1 MATNLTLNIL
11 AFFIY
16 VFLSPKKKKIKMFS
30 QGPLVELSQNDP
42 IVKVTQGDKW

>member
-11 AFFIY
+11 SFFIY
-16 VFLSPKKKKIKMFS
+16 VFLSPKKKIKMFS